1 MRGGVIFFKYISIR
15 LCSILLSG
23 SRDPYG
29 LGCILPPISTHYLP
43 GEERKLG
50 SPGSHNISNGSWQ
63 GGAMNPLAR
72 SEHTDPRIHPPGLA
86 QCCELKAG
94 WRGSGRQRRSQVVWL
109 LVPPL
114 PAAAS
119 KGAGH
124 TASGC
129 QAEGGVPQAAPSCPA
144 TPQLSPAHTLSRAA
158 PAPCRSSPH
167 VSLLQR
173 GLSPH
178 EGPGHQG
185 VRQKE
190 GAQGGQSPG
199 QAWQPLLSALR
210 RTGQRRSCFFHH
222 TM

>member
-129 QAEGGVPQAAPSCPA
+129 QAEGGGSSGCTLLPSHTAA
-144 TPQLSPAHTLSRAA
+144 LSGSYP
-158 PAPCRSSPH
+158 
-167 VSLLQR
+167 
-173 GLSPH
+173 
-178 EGPGHQG
+178 
-185 VRQKE
+185 
-190 GAQGGQSPG
+190 
-199 QAWQPLLSALR
+199 
-210 RTGQRRSCFFHH
+210 
-222 TM
+222 